1 MTTEQKNTDKL
12 PVGQTDKKERNPSAT
27 YTIKS
32 FRGVIVKMQSLKM
45 LKPDEAETLKKLHK
59 TVLERWIGLELGK
72 D

>member
-1 MTTEQKNTDKL
+1 METNKDKL
-12 PVGQTDKKERNPSAT
+12 PVGQPEKKERNPSTT

-32 FRGVIVKMQSLKM
+32 FRGVIVKMQTLKM
-45 LKPDEAETLKKLHK
+45 INPGETETLKKLHK